1 MSAETYAKSQYISE
15 PVGKVYKEDP
25 LSQPVWFNLMVY
37 ILQSKSSAES
47 PLTAADIEKELV
59 KIIPFQKQ
67 VRRLTDI
74 ILNIKDIENVY
85 DTISAVYGGKLVVLD
100 GKPKKYYFEPFINPS
115 DLNMIKGSIISDKY
129 LSDKEKDY
137 LTSVEDLLCPVQAG
151 RELTNT
157 SNLERPASID
167 KSNPYQVSNWFYSI
181 QTIFE
186 AIKKGY
192 QLELT
197 YGEYSLDSTRITIKP
212 KLKVKNAENPY
223 IIHPYA
229 LLWNNGHQY
238 LIATTND
245 YKNPSHY
252 RIDRIKKAVFH
263 KIRDNSGNLVP
274 AKRNPIPY
282 SLRLFYKNN
291 EFDVNRYTSVFPLM
305 IASTDNKHFLT
316 DVMLE
321 CPVFSLSVIIDYF
334 GHKIKIYPSERFTE
348 INGKSISFCKIELK
362 RVCHE
367 SILMFCLQQ
376 QASVFSP
383 FPKIVALAPKEL
395 VDDIKT
401 KLRETLAYYE
411 NL

>member
-1 MSAETYAKSQYISE
+1 MSAETTAKSQYNSL
-15 PVGKVYKEDP
+15 PAGKVYTEDP
-25 LSQPVWFNLMVY
+25 LSQPIWFNLMVY
-37 ILQSKSSAES
+37 ILQTKSSAES
-47 PLTAADIEKELV
+47 PLTATEIENELV
-59 KIIPFQKQ
+59 QIIPFQKQ
-67 VRRLTDI
+67 ARRLTDI

-85 DTISAVYGGKLVVLD
+85 DTISAVYGGKLIVLD

-151 RELTNT
+151 RELTKV
-157 SNLERPASID
+157 SNLERPVSID
-167 KSNPYQVSNWFYSI
+167 KTNPYQVSNWFYSI

-212 KLKVKNAENPY
+212 KLKVKNAESPY
-223 IIHPYA
+223 IINPYA

-238 LIATTND
+238 LIATAND
-245 YKNPSHY
+245 YENPSHY

-263 KIRDNSGNLVP
+263 KTQDKHGNLVP
-274 AKRNPIPY
+274 EKRNPIPG
-282 SLRLFYKNN
+282 SLKLFYKNN
-291 EFDVNRYTSVFPLM
+291 EFDADRYASIFPLM
-305 IASTDNKHFLT
+305 IAASDSQNFLT
-316 DVMLE
+316 DVVLE
-321 CPVFSLSVIIDYF
+321 CPVSSLSVIIDYF
-334 GHKIKIYPSERFTE
+334 GHKVKIHPSERVAE
-348 INGKSISFCKIELK
+348 INGRSISFCKIELK
-362 RVCHE
+362 RVCRK

-376 QASVFSP
+376 QTSVFSP
-383 FPKIVALAPKEL
+383 FPRIVALAPKEL

-401 KLRETLAYYE
+401 KLKETLAYYE
-411 NL
+411 SL